1 MGIDIRLTFCQKVK
15 DNMARWKIKPSSL
28 VILGS
33 VIFVMLLIV
42 VLPDV
47 DLLDTAFQ
55 RGTAPIAVHA
65 QGTSAPAAVSIPDA
79 FRFLPATAAAFRHF
93 QAVRALVG
101 DAPPNF
107 LPILLH
113 SLRR

>member
-1 MGIDIRLTFCQKVK
+1 MGL
-15 DNMARWKIKPSSL
+15 WKIKPSSL

-65 QGTSAPAAVSIPDA
+65 QGTSAPAAISIPYA
-79 FRFLPATAAAFRHF
+79 FRFPNAAAAALRHVQHLGIPANDF
-93 QAVRALVG
+93 SA
-101 DAPPNF
+101 NF
-107 LPILLH
+107 LPILLRT
-113 SLRR
+113 LRR